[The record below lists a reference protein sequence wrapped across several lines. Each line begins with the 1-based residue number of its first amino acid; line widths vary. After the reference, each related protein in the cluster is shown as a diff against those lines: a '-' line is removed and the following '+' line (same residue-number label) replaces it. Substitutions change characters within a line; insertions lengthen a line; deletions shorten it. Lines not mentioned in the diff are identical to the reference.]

1 MDWGAVFA
9 VAGMLAAIIVGIT
22 VVYVALQIKANTQ
35 IASTPQRSR
44 RDALARAAAGA
55 GLAIVGPLASA
66 AERFAVSFKPER
78 RWMEAAASM
87 KRLAESWGDQAYG
100 AVLVANGAIVGEGP
114 SRVVKR
120 GDPNAHAEREAI
132 RDAQRRL
139 GRTSL
144 AGSVLYSTSRPCR
157 QCEIAA
163 AEAQVAR
170 MIYGEGM
177 NDAGQPR
184 P

>member
-1 MDWGAVFA
+1 MAVSPF
-9 VAGMLAAIIVGIT
+9 
-22 VVYVALQIKANTQ
+22 N
-35 IASTPQRSR
+35 RSR
-44 RDALARAAAGA
+44 RNALARAVAGA
-55 GLAIVGPLASA
+55 ALLFDWRLVSS
-66 AERFAVSFKPER
+66 AERSNASSKPER
-78 RWMEAAASM
+78 RWIEAAASM

-100 AVLVANGAIVGEGP
+100 AVLVADGAIVGEGP

-120 GDPNAHAEREAI
+120 GDPTAHAEREAI

-139 GRTSL
+139 GRKSL

-170 MIYGEGM
+170 MIYGEGL